1 MKRTIKV
8 GIIVSDFPPT
18 GLGGTEIA
26 TQKIAKLLVQ
36 RHFEVHIITRNVRLK
51 IGRKIRSLKKIEDFQ
66 GYRIHR
72 ITCPTPRIFRFVT
85 QFLFG
90 LINILK
96 IKPDIIHGQQINQN
110 GLIAVVAG
118 KILRKKIVVWARG
131 SEIYDSSSL
140 YRQSLGK
147 FIISKANIVLAVSHH
162 MKNFMTRIW
171 PNNRISAL
179 SNGVDLKNYFR
190 DTTPKST
197 IELMFVG
204 RLVKIK
210 RVSDIIKAV
219 SHFKNNSPLVM
230 LTIIGSGKKEQ
241 FLRDLCRR
249 LGIKD
254 HVRFIGT
261 IPHKKVPKYLS
272 GADIFIMAS
281 QREGLPLAILEAMA
295 SSLPIL
301 ASKSPGISEL
311 IRNKINGFLH
321 SPGNIK
327 HLTTNMRLLIQ
338 DKKLREEMGERSR
351 ELAEKFNWEEII
363 IQLIKI
369 YS

>member
-1 MKRTIKV
+1 MKRPIKV
-8 GIIVSDFPPT
+8 GIIVSEFPPT

-26 TQKIAKLLVQ
+26 TQKIASLLAQ
-36 RHFEVHIITRNVRLK
+36 RNFEVHVITRNVRLK
-51 IGRKIRSLKKIEDFQ
+51 TGGKIRSLKKIEDYN

-72 ITCPTPRIFRFVT
+72 ITCPSPRIFRFIT

-110 GLIAVVAG
+110 GLTAVVAG
-118 KILRKKIVVWARG
+118 KILRKKTVVWAQG

-140 YRQSLGK
+140 YRQSLDK
-147 FIISKANIVLAVSHH
+147 FIISKASIVLAVSNHL
-162 MKNFMTRIW
+162 KNFMTRIW
-171 PNNRISAL
+171 PNKRISTL
-179 SNGVDLKNYFR
+179 SNGVDLKKYQR

-197 IELMFVG
+197 IELMFIG

-210 RVSDIIKAV
+210 RVSDIIKAL
-219 SHFKNNSPLVM
+219 SHFKKYIPPVM
-230 LTIIGSGKKEQ
+230 LTIIGSGIKEQ
-241 FLRDLCRR
+241 FLKDLSRN
-249 LGIKD
+249 LSIQD
-254 HVRFIGT
+254 HVRFIGK

-272 GADIFIMAS
+272 GADIFIIPS
-281 QREGLPLAILEAMA
+281 QREGAPLAVLEAMA

-311 IRNKINGFLH
+311 IRNEINGFLH
-321 SPGNIK
+321 SPGDIK
-327 HLTTNMRLLIQ
+327 KLITNMRVLIQ
-338 DKKLREEMGERSR
+338 DKKLREDMGERSR
-351 ELAEKFNWEEII
+351 EHAEKFSWEEII